1 MERKE
6 KGYFVTDEEVEKA
19 VRYAC
24 YAGAGLIVLNILRYL
39 LWPPVIRVINEK

>member
-24 YAGAGLIVLNILRYL
+24 YAGAGLIVLNILRHL
-39 LWPPVIRVINEK
+39 LWPPVIRVINE